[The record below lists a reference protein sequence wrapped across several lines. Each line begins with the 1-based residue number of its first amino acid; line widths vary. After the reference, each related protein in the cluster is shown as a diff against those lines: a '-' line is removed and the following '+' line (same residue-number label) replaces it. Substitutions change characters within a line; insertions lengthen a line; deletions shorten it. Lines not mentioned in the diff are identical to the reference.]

1 MTLWTVHV
9 QRRQIEVGAQL
20 NFFPNGLEEAE
31 AIPMLALGDPLEL
44 ELSDGTPFRGI
55 LVSADADQ
63 AIMEIDDTRWN
74 IRPATEADSPFPV
87 ARGMPS
93 KSWIIGAK
101 VRG

>member
-9 QRRQIEVGAQL
+9 QRHQIEVGAQL

-63 AIMEIDDTRWN
+63 ATCCRLLPGGDR
-74 IRPATEADSPFPV
+74 ALYGHPV
-87 ARGMPS
+87 IA
-93 KSWIIGAK
+93 A
-101 VRG
+101 V